1 MGRERKWGEISVQKG
16 AARRSEFGAANC
28 VVSCGTVWC
37 GVVSPVRTRCR
48 PPSHSAGLTVSGPRI
63 H

>member
-37 GVVSPVRTRCR
+37 GVVWY
-48 PPSHSAGLTVSGPRI
+48 HL
-63 H
+63 